1 MWLCFCLLLCLI
13 GGLLLDSYAKR
24 EITKTIVLEE
34 KDGQS
39 AENEYVVKN
48 IKEYFYEGVQK
59 EEGWIAVEQ
68 DSEYIYALKYIEDGY
83 EYQKIDIGQ
92 EKILS
97 SLVVETE
104 PLEQVKIAPGGKYIA
119 YERQYPFGVELV
131 MYFVEDES
139 QLTLGAGYG
148 CSFAW
153 SGDGTRL
160 FYTFVDEGGTD
171 YDANTTWVLSCFD
184 TAYPWDDASMIIDV
198 EGDIGIPKNIVPNRD
213 GSEIYVGYE
222 NANMDTNRQDWLFLI
237 DDFMVQDNMAIEG
250 KAAISQRLLN
260 LPEEVIL
267 PIQFTEAGLFAYG
280 EGEKIYLITN
290 LEETPR
296 INVVDEIDYE
306 SIYVCENGDHL
317 FVLKQEEGTKRFEVR
332 ILRLKEGKVVTDQLL
347 YKDVSQN
354 WADAVVSMDDRAI
367 VLKTCEYL
375 NEKKYSFKITRLEYG
390 DR

>member
-1 MWLCFCLLLCLI
+1 MRRYMWLCFCLLLCLI

-148 CSFAW
+148 CSLHGVVMERDYFILLLMRVEQIM
-153 SGDGTRL
+153 TRIQHG
-160 FYTFVDEGGTD
+160 FYL
-171 YDANTTWVLSCFD
+171 VLIRHILG
-184 TAYPWDDASMIIDV
+184 M
-198 EGDIGIPKNIVPNRD
+198 
-213 GSEIYVGYE
+213 
-222 NANMDTNRQDWLFLI
+222 MRQ
-237 DDFMVQDNMAIEG
+237 
-250 KAAISQRLLN
+250 
-260 LPEEVIL
+260 
-267 PIQFTEAGLFAYG
+267 
-280 EGEKIYLITN
+280 
-290 LEETPR
+290 
-296 INVVDEIDYE
+296 
-306 SIYVCENGDHL
+306 
-317 FVLKQEEGTKRFEVR
+317 
-332 ILRLKEGKVVTDQLL
+332 
-347 YKDVSQN
+347 
-354 WADAVVSMDDRAI
+354 
-367 VLKTCEYL
+367 
-375 NEKKYSFKITRLEYG
+375 
-390 DR
+390 